1 MTTLPPTSLVLAIAF
16 VFTVG
21 QAPAQTFAPPSP
33 ASDNPTRE
41 VFWTAGEV
49 TRTLFTKKSRDLWQY
64 VRGGVAFTLKM
75 KALDSGHSYQITRG
89 KGYGGTVTFSAGFTD
104 LPVSGVAAYT
114 WSFTAHS
121 PSRRYEQG
129 QPLAVVVVTDQTTR
143 QSQVITFEIEGTPSP
158 TGDDFQRTN
167 NIPNAI
173 VQLDL
178 CPDARAPMRIL
189 SSATGRVRTWPFVRH
204 RELVSFEVKNVNTL
218 RHTVTITSE
227 LRDIVPAAG
236 RNVLSDLIDNSA
248 SRGQPAPDK
257 QVKGT
262 TGNEST
268 EEADARHRGNADK
281 LLQKIDGVGSY
292 PDILTELKTRLTGI
306 ECLTETIVHEL
317 ETVFLER
324 IDYRVELRAGANALR
339 RAVEED
345 LKLAKEEIEKI
356 NTPSEQTAARQR
368 YEATKIRFETLKIEE
383 TVSRFRELS
392 SPSVLIGTARSMP
405 KLIYGKNADAVR
417 FTVSRATIGA
427 TGAAQTETYDLPIV
441 GGLKFD
447 LSAGFFFSRL
457 VDERYTF
464 TDSTGGEKK
473 YLNQQDVGRF
483 SVGIG
488 TLLHVYTRPN
498 WLHGFVNPG
507 LCLGASLHGTGNGA
521 RTRYHAGVSLL
532 LGRGQRVV
540 ASFGVTAGQVA
551 RLAAPFKAGRAYDF
565 GQTPQVP
572 LEDRFESHWFKPLGF
587 FSLTY
592 NLNLNA
598 NGKVD

>member
-1 MTTLPPTSLVLAIAF
+1 MYLVYRCFFLLAVLLASPRL
-16 VFTVG
+16 T
-21 QAPAQTFAPPSP
+21 AQTPSP
-33 ASDNPTRE
+33 VKAKDDNHHRKLDWSDAPVSRVT
-41 VFWTAGEV
+41 FTSTA
-49 TRTLFTKKSRDLWQY
+49 RDLWRY
-64 VRGGVAFTLKM
+64 LRGPVDFSLKITGLTTSETYQFSQGVGYRTSVK
-75 KALDSGHSYQITRG
+75 I
-89 KGYGGTVTFSAGFTD
+89 KGATPEIPFPTVTGTTEATWQFSA
-104 LPVSGVAAYT
+104 
-114 WSFTAHS
+114 HS
-121 PSRRYEQG
+121 VVKRFEQG
-129 QPLAVVVVTDQTTR
+129 EPFAVVVIQNTTTKQAR
-143 QSQVITFEIEGTPSP
+143 VVIFEFEGTPA
-158 TGDDFQRTN
+158 TDAFQRTN

-306 ECLTETIVHEL
+306 ECLTGTIVREL

-356 NTPSEQTAARQR
+356 NTPSQQIAARQR
-368 YEATKIRFETLKIEE
+368 YEATKVRFETLKIEDI
-383 TVSRFRELS
+383 VSRFRELS

-405 KLIYGKNADAVR
+405 KLIYGKNADVVR